1 MSFDPVAALE
11 GAGVTDFE
19 VDYTLNLVQLS
30 ANDLEKVTAYIWNNY
45 LPGMVP
51 ESGFV
56 IIFMQDGGFA
66 HGQNQHPSTS
76 NIRNSGLHPGCGG
89 LICDQHQPVHRGR
102 DSSRVADER
111 RRVVGKDT
119 EGSVEILR

>member
-56 IIFMQDGGFA
+56 IMLYAGWRFRPWA
-66 HGQNQHPSTS
+66 EP
-76 NIRNSGLHPGCGG
+76 
-89 LICDQHQPVHRGR
+89 
-102 DSSRVADER
+102 A
-111 RRVVGKDT
+111 
-119 EGSVEILR
+119 SVN

>member
-45 LPGMVP
+45 LPGWC
-51 ESGFV
+51 
-56 IIFMQDGGFA
+56 
-66 HGQNQHPSTS
+66 PS
-76 NIRNSGLHPGCGG
+76 
-89 LICDQHQPVHRGR
+89 RG
-102 DSSRVADER
+102 S
-111 RRVVGKDT
+111 
-119 EGSVEILR
+119 